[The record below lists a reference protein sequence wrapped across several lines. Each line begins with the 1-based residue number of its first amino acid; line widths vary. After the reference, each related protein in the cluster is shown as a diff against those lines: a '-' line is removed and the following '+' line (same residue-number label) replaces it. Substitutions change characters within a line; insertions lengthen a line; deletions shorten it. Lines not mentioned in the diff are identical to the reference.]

1 MKLQA
6 GAATSNITPWL
17 GVAMPGSFRARYGED
32 VHDELLA
39 KALVID
45 NGDVRIA
52 MVTCDLIA
60 IPEAIAN
67 AVKALIKERCGISP
81 ECVMVNATH
90 THSGAGVSNLLGVG
104 EDEGYTTW
112 LPLKVADAVEL
123 AVKRMQPARAGF
135 SSVMEDRISFY
146 RRWLMKD
153 GTVRMNPGFNNPDR
167 VRPMG
172 EIDPELAMM
181 YVEGVDGTPIS
192 VVASFSLHYVGTGG
206 VGQVSADYF
215 GQFFNLMRH
224 YLGGNCVPI
233 LWNAASGQINN
244 NDYSGERIW
253 QDRGHTRAR
262 RMANVLA
269 GHVLTEIQLM
279 DLDDKLA
286 LEAVT
291 GTLEFSRKVITET
304 DLDIAEQI
312 LAGGYEYEE
321 GPFSWVVGQ
330 PVPKD
335 RVDVYARQCQ
345 RLAALP
351 EQMTAPV
358 QAIRLGDAAI
368 LALPGEIFV
377 ESGLR
382 IKAQTS
388 ASPLMLVSLANG
400 YIGYVCTD
408 EALTQEGGYE
418 TWAGL
423 PSLGGCR
430 YSAGNGDFESV
441 AFGDA
446 GVCGVNCRRKV
457 SSLGLFFRSM

>member
-17 GVAMPGSFRARYGED
+17 GVTMPGSFQPRYGED

-60 IPEAIAN
+60 VPEAIAN
-67 AVKALIKERCGISP
+67 AVKARIEERCGISP

-90 THSGAGVSNLLGVG
+90 THSGAGVSNLLGMG

-123 AVKRMQPARAGF
+123 AIKRMQPARAGF
-135 SSVMEDRISFY
+135 ASVMEDRISFY

-153 GTVRMNPGFNNPDR
+153 GTVRMNPGLNNPDL

-192 VVASFSLHYVGTGG
+192 VVASFSLHYVGTGS
-206 VGQVSADYF
+206 VGEVSADYF

-224 YLGGNCVPI
+224 YIGGNCVPI

-253 QDRGHTRAR
+253 RDRGHPRAR

-279 DLDDKLA
+279 DLDEELA

-330 PVPKD
+330 PVRKD
-335 RVDVYARQCQ
+335 RVGVYARQCQ

-377 ESGLR
+377 ETGLR

-388 ASPLMLVSLANG
+388 VSPLMLVSLANG

-408 EALTQEGGYE
+408 EALAQEGGYE
-418 TWAGL
+418 TWASL
-423 PSLGGCR
+423 SSLGGVGTVP
-430 YSAGNGDFESV
+430 AMESLSLSLLETLG
-441 AFGDA
+441 FG
-446 GVCGVNCRRKV
+446 G
-457 SSLGLFFRSM
+457 

>member
-17 GVAMPGSFRARYGED
+17 GVTMPGSFHPRYGED

-60 IPEAIAN
+60 VPEAIAN
-67 AVKALIKERCGISP
+67 AVKARIEERCGISP

-90 THSGAGVSNLLGVG
+90 THSGAGVSNLLGMG

-123 AVKRMQPARAGF
+123 AIKRMQPARAGF
-135 SSVMEDRISFY
+135 ASVMEDRISFY

-153 GTVRMNPGFNNPDR
+153 GTVRMNPGLNNPDL

-192 VVASFSLHYVGTGG
+192 VVASFSLHYVGTGSAG
-206 VGQVSADYF
+206 EVSADYF
-215 GQFFNLMRH
+215 GQFFNLLRH
-224 YLGGNCVPI
+224 YIGGNCVPI

-253 QDRGHTRAR
+253 RDRGHPRAR

-279 DLDDKLA
+279 DLDEELS

-312 LAGGYEYEE
+312 LAGGYDYEE

-330 PVPKD
+330 PVRKE
-335 RVDVYARQCQ
+335 RVGVYARQCQ

-377 ESGLR
+377 ETGLR

-418 TWAGL
+418 TWASL
-423 PSLGGCR
+423 SSLGGVGTVP
-430 YSAGNGDFESV
+430 AMESLSLSLLETLG
-441 AFGDA
+441 FG
-446 GVCGVNCRRKV
+446 G
-457 SSLGLFFRSM
+457 

>member
-17 GVAMPGSFRARYGED
+17 GVTMPGSFHPRYGED

-67 AVKALIKERCGISP
+67 AVKARIEERCGISP

-90 THSGAGVSNLLGVG
+90 THSGAGVSNLLGMG

-135 SSVMEDRISFY
+135 ASVMEDRISFY

-153 GTVRMNPGFNNPDR
+153 GTVRMNPGLNNPDL

-192 VVASFSLHYVGTGG
+192 VVASFSLHYVGTGS

-224 YLGGNCVPI
+224 YIGGNCVPI

-253 QDRGHTRAR
+253 QDRGHPRAR

-279 DLDDKLA
+279 DLDEELA

-330 PVPKD
+330 PVRED
-335 RVDVYARQCQ
+335 RVGVYARQCQ

-377 ESGLR
+377 ETGLR
-382 IKAQTS
+382 VKAQTS

-418 TWAGL
+418 TWASL
-423 PSLGGCR
+423 SSLGGVGTVPAMER
-430 YSAGNGDFESV
+430 LSLSLLE
-441 AFGDA
+441 
-446 GVCGVNCRRKV
+446 
-457 SSLGLFFRSM
+457 SLGFVG

>member
-17 GVAMPGSFRARYGED
+17 GVTMPGSFHPRYGED

-60 IPEAIAN
+60 VTEAIAN
-67 AVKALIKERCGISP
+67 AVKARIQERCGISP

-90 THSGAGVSNLLGVG
+90 THSGAGVSNLLGMG

-123 AVKRMQPARAGF
+123 AIKRMQPARAGF
-135 SSVMEDRISFY
+135 ASVMEDRISFY

-153 GTVRMNPGFNNPDR
+153 GTVRMNPGLNNPDL

-181 YVEGVDGTPIS
+181 YVEGLDGTPIS
-192 VVASFSLHYVGTGG
+192 VVASFSLHYVGTGS

-224 YLGGNCVPI
+224 YIGGNCVPI

-253 QDRGHTRAR
+253 RDRGHPRAR

-279 DLDDKLA
+279 DLDEELA
-286 LEAVT
+286 LGAVT

-330 PVPKD
+330 PVRKD
-335 RVDVYARQCQ
+335 RVGVYARQCQ

-377 ESGLR
+377 ETGLR

-418 TWAGL
+418 TWAAL
-423 PSLGGCR
+423 SSLGGVGTVP
-430 YSAGNGDFESV
+430 AME
-441 AFGDA
+441 
-446 GVCGVNCRRKV
+446 
-457 SSLGLFFRSM
+457 SLGLSLLETLGFGG

>member
-17 GVAMPGSFRARYGED
+17 GVAMPGSFRPRYGED

-45 NGDVRIA
+45 NGAVRIA

-67 AVKALIKERCGISP
+67 AVKARIKELCGISP

-135 SSVMEDRISFY
+135 ASVMEDRISFY

-253 QDRGHTRAR
+253 QDRGYTRAR

-279 DLDDKLA
+279 DLDEKLA

-345 RLAALP
+345 RLAVLP

-423 PSLGGCR
+423 SSLGGVGTVPAMETL
-430 YSAGNGDFESV
+430 SQ
-441 AFGDA
+441 
-446 GVCGVNCRRKV
+446 
-457 SSLGLFFRSM
+457 SLLETLGFVG

>member
-17 GVAMPGSFRARYGED
+17 GVTMPGSFHPRYGED

-67 AVKALIKERCGISP
+67 AVKARIEERCGISP

-90 THSGAGVSNLLGVG
+90 THSGAGVSNLLGMG

-135 SSVMEDRISFY
+135 ASVMEDRISFY

-153 GTVRMNPGFNNPDR
+153 GTVRMNPGLNNPDL

-192 VVASFSLHYVGTGG
+192 VVASFSLHYVGTGN

-224 YLGGNCVPI
+224 YIGGNCVPI

-279 DLDDKLA
+279 DLDEELV

-330 PVPKD
+330 PVRED
-335 RVDVYARQCQ
+335 RVGVYARQCQ

-377 ESGLR
+377 ETGLR

-418 TWAGL
+418 TWAAL
-423 PSLGGCR
+423 SSLGGVGTVP
-430 YSAGNGDFESV
+430 AMESL
-441 AFGDA
+441 
-446 GVCGVNCRRKV
+446 
-457 SSLGLFFRSM
+457 SLSLLETLGFVG

>member
-17 GVAMPGSFRARYGED
+17 GVTMPGSFHPRYGED

-67 AVKALIKERCGISP
+67 AVKARIEERCGISP

-90 THSGAGVSNLLGVG
+90 THSGAGVSNLLGMG

-135 SSVMEDRISFY
+135 ASVMEDRISFY

-153 GTVRMNPGFNNPDR
+153 GTVRMNPGLNNPDL

-192 VVASFSLHYVGTGG
+192 VVASFSLHYVGTGN

-224 YLGGNCVPI
+224 YIGGNCVPI

-279 DLDDKLA
+279 DLDEELA

-330 PVPKD
+330 PVRED
-335 RVDVYARQCQ
+335 RVGVYARQCQ

-377 ESGLR
+377 ETGLR

-418 TWAGL
+418 TWASL
-423 PSLGGCR
+423 SSLGGVGTVP
-430 YSAGNGDFESV
+430 AMESL
-441 AFGDA
+441 
-446 GVCGVNCRRKV
+446 
-457 SSLGLFFRSM
+457 SLSLLETLRFVG

>member
-17 GVAMPGSFRARYGED
+17 GVTMPGSFHPRYGED

-67 AVKALIKERCGISP
+67 AVKARIEERCGISP

-90 THSGAGVSNLLGVG
+90 THSGAGVSNLLGMG

-135 SSVMEDRISFY
+135 ASVMEDRISFY

-153 GTVRMNPGFNNPDR
+153 GTVRMNPGLNNPDL

-181 YVEGVDGTPIS
+181 YVEGMDGTPIS
-192 VVASFSLHYVGTGG
+192 VVASFSLHYVGTGS
-206 VGQVSADYF
+206 VGEVSADYF

-253 QDRGHTRAR
+253 RDRGHPRAR

-279 DLDDKLA
+279 DLDEELA

-312 LAGGYEYEE
+312 LAGGYDYEE

-330 PVPKD
+330 PVRKD
-335 RVDVYARQCQ
+335 RVGVYARQCQ

-377 ESGLR
+377 ETGLR

-418 TWAGL
+418 TWASL
-423 PSLGGCR
+423 SSLGGVGTVP
-430 YSAGNGDFESV
+430 AMESLSLSLLETLR
-441 AFGDA
+441 FG
-446 GVCGVNCRRKV
+446 G
-457 SSLGLFFRSM
+457 

>member
-17 GVAMPGSFRARYGED
+17 GVTMPGSFQPRYGED

-60 IPEAIAN
+60 VPEAIAN
-67 AVKALIKERCGISP
+67 AVKARIEERCGISP

-90 THSGAGVSNLLGVG
+90 THSGAGVSNLLGMG

-123 AVKRMQPARAGF
+123 AIKRMQPARAGF
-135 SSVMEDRISFY
+135 ASVMEDRISFY

-153 GTVRMNPGFNNPDR
+153 GTVRMNPGLNNPDL

-192 VVASFSLHYVGTGG
+192 VVASFSLHYVGTGSAG
-206 VGQVSADYF
+206 EVSADYF

-224 YLGGNCVPI
+224 YIGGNCVPI

-253 QDRGHTRAR
+253 RDRGHPRAR

-279 DLDDKLA
+279 DLDEELA
-286 LEAVT
+286 LGAVT

-330 PVPKD
+330 PVRKD
-335 RVDVYARQCQ
+335 RVGVYARQCQ

-377 ESGLR
+377 ETGLR

-400 YIGYVCTD
+400 SIGYVCTD

-418 TWAGL
+418 TWASL
-423 PSLGGCR
+423 SSLGGVGTVP
-430 YSAGNGDFESV
+430 AMESLSLSLLETLG
-441 AFGDA
+441 FG
-446 GVCGVNCRRKV
+446 G
-457 SSLGLFFRSM
+457 

>member
-17 GVAMPGSFRARYGED
+17 GVTMPGSFHPRYGED

-60 IPEAIAN
+60 VPEAIAN
-67 AVKALIKERCGISP
+67 AVKARIEERCGISP

-90 THSGAGVSNLLGVG
+90 THSGAGVSNLLGMG

-123 AVKRMQPARAGF
+123 AIKRMQPARAGF
-135 SSVMEDRISFY
+135 ASVMEDRISFY

-153 GTVRMNPGFNNPDR
+153 GTVRMNPGLNNPDL

-192 VVASFSLHYVGTGG
+192 VVASFSLHYVGTGS
-206 VGQVSADYF
+206 VGEVSADYF

-224 YLGGNCVPI
+224 YIGGNCVPI

-253 QDRGHTRAR
+253 RDRGHPRAR

-279 DLDDKLA
+279 DLDEELA

-330 PVPKD
+330 PVRKD
-335 RVDVYARQCQ
+335 RVGVYARQCQ

-377 ESGLR
+377 ETGLR

-418 TWAGL
+418 TWASL
-423 PSLGGCR
+423 SSLGGVGTVP
-430 YSAGNGDFESV
+430 AMESLSLSLLETLG
-441 AFGDA
+441 FG
-446 GVCGVNCRRKV
+446 G
-457 SSLGLFFRSM
+457 

>member
-17 GVAMPGSFRARYGED
+17 GVTMPGSFHPRYGED

-67 AVKALIKERCGISP
+67 AVKVRIEERCGISP

-90 THSGAGVSNLLGVG
+90 THSGAGVSNLLGMG

-123 AVKRMQPARAGF
+123 AIKRMQPARAGF
-135 SSVMEDRISFY
+135 ASVMEDRISFY

-153 GTVRMNPGFNNPDR
+153 GTVRMNPGLNNPDL

-192 VVASFSLHYVGTGG
+192 VVASFSLHYVGTGS

-215 GQFFNLMRH
+215 GQFFNLLRH

-253 QDRGHTRAR
+253 RDRGHPRAR

-279 DLDDKLA
+279 DLDEELA

-330 PVPKD
+330 PVRKD
-335 RVDVYARQCQ
+335 RVGVYARQCQ

-377 ESGLR
+377 ETGLR

-400 YIGYVCTD
+400 SIGYVCTD

-418 TWAGL
+418 TWASL
-423 PSLGGCR
+423 SSLGGVGTVPAMER
-430 YSAGNGDFESV
+430 L
-441 AFGDA
+441 
-446 GVCGVNCRRKV
+446 
-457 SSLGLFFRSM
+457 SLSLLETLGFVG

>member
-17 GVAMPGSFRARYGED
+17 GVTMPGSFYPRYGED

-67 AVKALIKERCGISP
+67 AVKARIEERCGISP

-90 THSGAGVSNLLGVG
+90 THSGAGVSNLLGMG

-135 SSVMEDRISFY
+135 ASVMEDRISFY

-153 GTVRMNPGFNNPDR
+153 GTVRMNPGLNNPDL

-192 VVASFSLHYVGTGG
+192 VVASFSLHYVGTGN

-279 DLDDKLA
+279 DLDEELA

-330 PVPKD
+330 PVRED
-335 RVDVYARQCQ
+335 RVGVYARQCQ

-377 ESGLR
+377 ETGLR

-418 TWAGL
+418 TWASL
-423 PSLGGCR
+423 SSLGGVGTVP
-430 YSAGNGDFESV
+430 AMESL
-441 AFGDA
+441 
-446 GVCGVNCRRKV
+446 
-457 SSLGLFFRSM
+457 SLSLLETLGFVG

>member
-17 GVAMPGSFRARYGED
+17 GVTMPGSFHPRYGED

-60 IPEAIAN
+60 VPEAIAN
-67 AVKALIKERCGISP
+67 AVKARIQERCGISP

-135 SSVMEDRISFY
+135 ASVMEDRISFY

-153 GTVRMNPGFNNPDR
+153 GTVRMNPGLNNPDL

-192 VVASFSLHYVGTGG
+192 VVASFSLHYVGTGS
-206 VGQVSADYF
+206 VGEVSADYF
-215 GQFFNLMRH
+215 GQFFNLLRH
-224 YLGGNCVPI
+224 YIGGDCVPI

-253 QDRGHTRAR
+253 RDRGHPRAR

-279 DLDDKLA
+279 DLDEELA

-291 GTLEFSRKVITET
+291 ETLEFSRKVITET

-312 LAGGYEYEE
+312 LAGGYDYEE

-330 PVPKD
+330 PVRKD
-335 RVDVYARQCQ
+335 RVGVYARQCQ

-377 ESGLR
+377 ETGLR

-400 YIGYVCTD
+400 SIGYVCTD

-418 TWAGL
+418 TWASL
-423 PSLGGCR
+423 SSLGGVGTVPAME
-430 YSAGNGDFESV
+430 SLSLSLLETLGFE
-441 AFGDA
+441 G
-446 GVCGVNCRRKV
+446 
-457 SSLGLFFRSM
+457 

>member
-17 GVAMPGSFRARYGED
+17 GVTMPGSFHPRYGED

-60 IPEAIAN
+60 VPEAIAN
-67 AVKALIKERCGISP
+67 AVKARIEERCGISP

-90 THSGAGVSNLLGVG
+90 THSGAGVSNLLGMG

-123 AVKRMQPARAGF
+123 AIKRMQPARAGF
-135 SSVMEDRISFY
+135 ASVMEDRISFY

-153 GTVRMNPGFNNPDR
+153 GTVRMNPGLNNPDL

-192 VVASFSLHYVGTGG
+192 VVASFSLHYVGTGSAG
-206 VGQVSADYF
+206 EVSADYF
-215 GQFFNLMRH
+215 GQFFNLLRH
-224 YLGGNCVPI
+224 YIGGNCVPI

-253 QDRGHTRAR
+253 RDRGHPRAR

-279 DLDDKLA
+279 DLDEELA

-330 PVPKD
+330 PVRKD
-335 RVDVYARQCQ
+335 RVGVYARQCQ

-377 ESGLR
+377 ETGLR

-400 YIGYVCTD
+400 SIGYVCTD

-418 TWAGL
+418 TWASL
-423 PSLGGCR
+423 SSLGGVGTVP
-430 YSAGNGDFESV
+430 AMESLSLSLLETLG
-441 AFGDA
+441 FG
-446 GVCGVNCRRKV
+446 G
-457 SSLGLFFRSM
+457 

>member
-17 GVAMPGSFRARYGED
+17 GVTMPGSFQPRYGED

-60 IPEAIAN
+60 VTEAIAN
-67 AVKALIKERCGISP
+67 AVKARIQERCGISP

-90 THSGAGVSNLLGVG
+90 THSGAGVSNLLGMG

-123 AVKRMQPARAGF
+123 AIKRMQPARAGF
-135 SSVMEDRISFY
+135 ASVMEDRISFY

-153 GTVRMNPGFNNPDR
+153 GTVRMNPGLNNPDL
-167 VRPMG
+167 VQPMG

-192 VVASFSLHYVGTGG
+192 VVASFSLHYVGTGS

-253 QDRGHTRAR
+253 QDRGHPRAR

-269 GHVLTEIQLM
+269 GHVLTEVQLM
-279 DLDDKLA
+279 DLDEELA

-312 LAGGYEYEE
+312 LAGRYEYEE

-330 PVPKD
+330 PVRKD
-335 RVDVYARQCQ
+335 RVGVYARQCQ

-377 ESGLR
+377 ETGLR

-418 TWAGL
+418 TWASL
-423 PSLGGCR
+423 SSLGGVGTVPAME
-430 YSAGNGDFESV
+430 SLSLSLLETLGFE
-441 AFGDA
+441 G
-446 GVCGVNCRRKV
+446 
-457 SSLGLFFRSM
+457 

>member
-17 GVAMPGSFRARYGED
+17 GVTMPGSFHPRYGED

-67 AVKALIKERCGISP
+67 AVKARIEERCGISP

-90 THSGAGVSNLLGVG
+90 THSGAGVSNLLGMG

-112 LPLKVADAVEL
+112 FPLKVADAVAL

-135 SSVMEDRISFY
+135 ASVMEDRISFY

-153 GTVRMNPGFNNPDR
+153 GTVRMNPGTNNPDL

-181 YVEGVDGTPIS
+181 YVEGMDGTPIS
-192 VVASFSLHYVGTGG
+192 VVASFSLHYVGTGS
-206 VGQVSADYF
+206 VGEVSADYF

-253 QDRGHTRAR
+253 RDRGHPRAR

-279 DLDDKLA
+279 DLDEELA

-291 GTLEFSRKVITET
+291 GTLAFSRKVITEA

-330 PVPKD
+330 PVRKD

-377 ESGLR
+377 ETGLR

-418 TWAGL
+418 TWASL
-423 PSLGGCR
+423 SSLGGVGTVPAMER
-430 YSAGNGDFESV
+430 LSLSLLE
-441 AFGDA
+441 
-446 GVCGVNCRRKV
+446 
-457 SSLGLFFRSM
+457 SLGFEG

>member
-17 GVAMPGSFRARYGED
+17 GVTMPGSFHPRYGED

-52 MVTCDLIA
+52 LVTCDLIA
-60 IPEAIAN
+60 VTEAIAN
-67 AVKALIKERCGISP
+67 AVKARIEERCGISP

-90 THSGAGVSNLLGVG
+90 THSGAGVSNLLGMG

-123 AVKRMQPARAGF
+123 AIKRMQPARAGF
-135 SSVMEDRISFY
+135 ASVMEDRISFY

-153 GTVRMNPGFNNPDR
+153 GTVRMNPGLNNPDL

-192 VVASFSLHYVGTGG
+192 VVASFSLHYVGTGS

-253 QDRGHTRAR
+253 RDQGHPRAR

-279 DLDDKLA
+279 DLDEELA

-330 PVPKD
+330 PVRKD
-335 RVDVYARQCQ
+335 RVGVYARQCQ

-377 ESGLR
+377 ETGLR

-418 TWAGL
+418 TWASL
-423 PSLGGCR
+423 SSLGGVGTVP
-430 YSAGNGDFESV
+430 AMESL
-441 AFGDA
+441 
-446 GVCGVNCRRKV
+446 
-457 SSLGLFFRSM
+457 SLSLLETLGFVG

>member
-17 GVAMPGSFRARYGED
+17 GVTMPGSFHPRYGED

-60 IPEAIAN
+60 VPEAIAN
-67 AVKALIKERCGISP
+67 AVKARIEERCGISP

-90 THSGAGVSNLLGVG
+90 THSGAGVSNLLGMG

-123 AVKRMQPARAGF
+123 AIKRMQPARAGF
-135 SSVMEDRISFY
+135 ASVMEDRISFY

-153 GTVRMNPGFNNPDR
+153 GTVRMNPGLNNPDL

-192 VVASFSLHYVGTGG
+192 VVASFSLHYVGPGS
-206 VGQVSADYF
+206 VGEVSADYF

-224 YLGGNCVPI
+224 YIGGNCVPI

-253 QDRGHTRAR
+253 RDRGHPRAR

-279 DLDDKLA
+279 DLDEELA

-330 PVPKD
+330 PVRKD
-335 RVDVYARQCQ
+335 RVGVYARQCQ

-377 ESGLR
+377 ETGLR

-408 EALTQEGGYE
+408 EALAQEGGYE
-418 TWAGL
+418 TWASL
-423 PSLGGCR
+423 SSLGGVGTVP
-430 YSAGNGDFESV
+430 AMESLSLSLLETLG
-441 AFGDA
+441 FG
-446 GVCGVNCRRKV
+446 G
-457 SSLGLFFRSM
+457 

>member
-17 GVAMPGSFRARYGED
+17 GVTMPGSFHPRYGED

-67 AVKALIKERCGISP
+67 AVKARIEERCGISP

-90 THSGAGVSNLLGVG
+90 THSGAGVSNLLGMG

-135 SSVMEDRISFY
+135 ASVMEDRISFY

-153 GTVRMNPGFNNPDR
+153 GTVRMNPGLNNPDL

-192 VVASFSLHYVGTGG
+192 VVASFSLHYVGTGS
-206 VGQVSADYF
+206 VGEVSADYF

-253 QDRGHTRAR
+253 RDRGHPRAR

-279 DLDDKLA
+279 DLDEELA
-286 LEAVT
+286 LEVVT

-312 LAGGYEYEE
+312 LAGGYDYEE

-330 PVPKD
+330 PVRKD
-335 RVDVYARQCQ
+335 RVGVYARQCQ

-377 ESGLR
+377 ETGLR

-418 TWAGL
+418 TWASL
-423 PSLGGCR
+423 SSLGGVGTVP
-430 YSAGNGDFESV
+430 AMESLSLSLLERLG
-441 AFGDA
+441 FG
-446 GVCGVNCRRKV
+446 G
-457 SSLGLFFRSM
+457 

>member
-17 GVAMPGSFRARYGED
+17 GVTMPGSFHPRYGED

-60 IPEAIAN
+60 VPEAIAN
-67 AVKALIKERCGISP
+67 AVKARIEERCGISP

-90 THSGAGVSNLLGVG
+90 THSGAGVSNLLGMG
-104 EDEGYTTW
+104 KDEGYTTW

-123 AVKRMQPARAGF
+123 AIKRMQPARAGF
-135 SSVMEDRISFY
+135 ASVMEDRISFY

-153 GTVRMNPGFNNPDR
+153 GTVRMNPGLNNPDL

-192 VVASFSLHYVGTGG
+192 VVASFSLHYVGTGS
-206 VGQVSADYF
+206 VGEVSADYF

-224 YLGGNCVPI
+224 YIGGNCVPI

-253 QDRGHTRAR
+253 QDRGHPRAR

-269 GHVLTEIQLM
+269 GHVLAEIQLM
-279 DLDDKLA
+279 DLDEELA

-291 GTLEFSRKVITET
+291 GTLKFSRKVITET

-330 PVPKD
+330 PVRKD
-335 RVDVYARQCQ
+335 RVGVYARQCQ

-377 ESGLR
+377 ETGLR

-418 TWAGL
+418 TWASL
-423 PSLGGCR
+423 SSLGGVGTVP
-430 YSAGNGDFESV
+430 AMESL
-441 AFGDA
+441 
-446 GVCGVNCRRKV
+446 
-457 SSLGLFFRSM
+457 SLSLLETLGFVG

>member
-17 GVAMPGSFRARYGED
+17 GVTMPGSFHPRYGED

-60 IPEAIAN
+60 VPESIVN
-67 AVKALIKERCGISP
+67 AVKARIKERCGISP

-90 THSGAGVSNLLGVG
+90 THSGAGVSNLLGMG

-123 AVKRMQPARAGF
+123 AIKRMQPARAGF
-135 SSVMEDRISFY
+135 ASVMEDRISFY

-153 GTVRMNPGFNNPDR
+153 GTVRMNPGLNNPDL

-172 EIDPELAMM
+172 NIDPELAMM
-181 YVEGVDGTPIS
+181 YVEGLDGTPIS
-192 VVASFSLHYVGTGG
+192 VVASFSLHYVGTGS
-206 VGQVSADYF
+206 VGEVSADYF
-215 GQFFNLMRH
+215 GQFFNLLRH
-224 YLGGNCVPI
+224 YIGGNCVPI

-253 QDRGHTRAR
+253 RDRGHPRAR

-279 DLDDKLA
+279 DLDEELA

-330 PVPKD
+330 PVRKD
-335 RVDVYARQCQ
+335 RVGVYARQCQ

-377 ESGLR
+377 ETGLR

-418 TWAGL
+418 TWAAL
-423 PSLGGCR
+423 SSLGGVGTVP
-430 YSAGNGDFESV
+430 AMESLSLSLLETLG
-441 AFGDA
+441 FG
-446 GVCGVNCRRKV
+446 G
-457 SSLGLFFRSM
+457 

>member
-17 GVAMPGSFRARYGED
+17 GVTMPGSFHPRYGED

-60 IPEAIAN
+60 VPEAIEN
-67 AVKALIKERCGISP
+67 AVKARIQERCGISP

-135 SSVMEDRISFY
+135 ASVMEDRISFY

-153 GTVRMNPGFNNPDR
+153 GTVRMNPGLNNPDL

-181 YVEGVDGTPIS
+181 YVEGVDGAPIS
-192 VVASFSLHYVGTGG
+192 VVASFSLHYVGTGS

-224 YLGGNCVPI
+224 YIGGDCVPI

-253 QDRGHTRAR
+253 RDRGHPRAR

-279 DLDDKLA
+279 DLNEELA

-330 PVPKD
+330 PVRKD
-335 RVDVYARQCQ
+335 RVGVYARQCQ

-377 ESGLR
+377 ETGLR

-400 YIGYVCTD
+400 SIGYVCTD

-418 TWAGL
+418 TWASL
-423 PSLGGCR
+423 SSLGGVGTVP
-430 YSAGNGDFESV
+430 AMESLSLSLLETLG
-441 AFGDA
+441 FG
-446 GVCGVNCRRKV
+446 G
-457 SSLGLFFRSM
+457 

>member
-17 GVAMPGSFRARYGED
+17 GVTMPGSFHPRYGED

-60 IPEAIAN
+60 VPEAIVN
-67 AVKALIKERCGISP
+67 AVKARIQERCGISP

-135 SSVMEDRISFY
+135 ASVMEDRISFY

-153 GTVRMNPGFNNPDR
+153 GTVRMNPGLNNPDL

-192 VVASFSLHYVGTGG
+192 VVASFSLHYVGTGS
-206 VGQVSADYF
+206 VGEVSADYF
-215 GQFFNLMRH
+215 GQFFNLLRH
-224 YLGGNCVPI
+224 YIGGNCVPI

-253 QDRGHTRAR
+253 RDRGHPRAR

-279 DLDDKLA
+279 DLNEELA

-312 LAGGYEYEE
+312 LAGGYDYEE

-330 PVPKD
+330 PVRKE
-335 RVDVYARQCQ
+335 RVGVYARQCQ

-377 ESGLR
+377 ETGLR

-418 TWAGL
+418 TWASL
-423 PSLGGCR
+423 SSLGGVGTVP
-430 YSAGNGDFESV
+430 AMESLSLSLLERLG
-441 AFGDA
+441 FG
-446 GVCGVNCRRKV
+446 G
-457 SSLGLFFRSM
+457 

>member
-17 GVAMPGSFRARYGED
+17 GVTMPGSFHPRYGED

-67 AVKALIKERCGISP
+67 AVKARIEERCGISP

-90 THSGAGVSNLLGVG
+90 THSGAGVSNLLGMG

-135 SSVMEDRISFY
+135 ASVMEDRISFY

-153 GTVRMNPGFNNPDR
+153 GTVRMNPGLKNPDL

-192 VVASFSLHYVGTGG
+192 VVASFSLHYVGTGS
-206 VGQVSADYF
+206 VGEVSADYF

-253 QDRGHTRAR
+253 RDRGHPRAR

-279 DLDDKLA
+279 DLDEELA

-312 LAGGYEYEE
+312 LAGGYDYEE

-330 PVPKD
+330 PVRKD
-335 RVDVYARQCQ
+335 RVGVYARQCQ

-377 ESGLR
+377 ETGLR

-400 YIGYVCTD
+400 SIGYVCTD

-418 TWAGL
+418 TWASL
-423 PSLGGCR
+423 SSLGGVGTVP
-430 YSAGNGDFESV
+430 AMESLSLSLLERLG
-441 AFGDA
+441 FG
-446 GVCGVNCRRKV
+446 G
-457 SSLGLFFRSM
+457 

>member
-17 GVAMPGSFRARYGED
+17 GVTMPGSFQPRYGED

-60 IPEAIAN
+60 VPEAIAN
-67 AVKALIKERCGISP
+67 AVKARIEERCGISP

-90 THSGAGVSNLLGVG
+90 THSGAGVSNLLGMG

-123 AVKRMQPARAGF
+123 AIKRMQPARAGF
-135 SSVMEDRISFY
+135 ASVMEDRISFY

-153 GTVRMNPGFNNPDR
+153 GTVRMNPGLNNPDL

-192 VVASFSLHYVGTGG
+192 VVASFSLHYVGTGS
-206 VGQVSADYF
+206 VGEVSADYF

-224 YLGGNCVPI
+224 YIGGNCVPI

-253 QDRGHTRAR
+253 RDRGHPRAR

-279 DLDDKLA
+279 DLDEELA

-330 PVPKD
+330 PVRKD
-335 RVDVYARQCQ
+335 RVGVYARQCQ

-377 ESGLR
+377 ETGLR

-408 EALTQEGGYE
+408 EALAQEGGYE
-418 TWAGL
+418 TWASL
-423 PSLGGCR
+423 SSLGGVGTVP
-430 YSAGNGDFESV
+430 AMESLSLSLLETLG
-441 AFGDA
+441 FG
-446 GVCGVNCRRKV
+446 G
-457 SSLGLFFRSM
+457 

>member
-17 GVAMPGSFRARYGED
+17 GVTMPGSFHPRYGED

-67 AVKALIKERCGISP
+67 AVKARIEERCGISP

-90 THSGAGVSNLLGVG
+90 THSGAGVSNLLGMG

-135 SSVMEDRISFY
+135 ASVMEDRISFY

-153 GTVRMNPGFNNPDR
+153 GTVRMNPGLNNPDL

-192 VVASFSLHYVGTGG
+192 VVASFSLHYVGTGN

-224 YLGGNCVPI
+224 YIGGNCVPI

-253 QDRGHTRAR
+253 RDRGHTRAR

-279 DLDDKLA
+279 DLDEELA

-330 PVPKD
+330 PVRED
-335 RVDVYARQCQ
+335 RVGVYARQCQ

-351 EQMTAPV
+351 EQMMAPV

-377 ESGLR
+377 ETGLR

-418 TWAGL
+418 TWAAL
-423 PSLGGCR
+423 SSLGGVGTVPAMER
-430 YSAGNGDFESV
+430 L
-441 AFGDA
+441 
-446 GVCGVNCRRKV
+446 
-457 SSLGLFFRSM
+457 SLSLLETLGFVG

>member
-17 GVAMPGSFRARYGED
+17 GVTMPGSFQPRYGED

-60 IPEAIAN
+60 VTEAIAN
-67 AVKALIKERCGISP
+67 AVKARIQERCGLSP

-90 THSGAGVSNLLGVG
+90 THSGAGVSNLLGTG

-123 AVKRMQPARAGF
+123 AIKRMQPARAGF
-135 SSVMEDRISFY
+135 ASVMEDRISFY

-153 GTVRMNPGFNNPDR
+153 GTVRMNPGLNNPDL

-192 VVASFSLHYVGTGG
+192 VVASFSLHYVGTGS
-206 VGQVSADYF
+206 VGEVSADYF

-224 YLGGNCVPI
+224 YIGGNCVPI

-253 QDRGHTRAR
+253 QDRGHPRAR

-279 DLDDKLA
+279 DLDEELA

-291 GTLEFSRKVITET
+291 ETLEFSRKVITET

-330 PVPKD
+330 PVRKE
-335 RVDVYARQCQ
+335 RVGVYARQCQ

-377 ESGLR
+377 ETGLR

-408 EALTQEGGYE
+408 EALIQEGGYE
-418 TWAGL
+418 TWAAL
-423 PSLGGCR
+423 SSLGGVGTVP
-430 YSAGNGDFESV
+430 AMESL
-441 AFGDA
+441 
-446 GVCGVNCRRKV
+446 
-457 SSLGLFFRSM
+457 SLSLLERLGFVG

>member
-17 GVAMPGSFRARYGED
+17 GVTMPGSFHPRYGED

-60 IPEAIAN
+60 VPEAIAN
-67 AVKALIKERCGISP
+67 AVKARIEERCGISP

-90 THSGAGVSNLLGVG
+90 THSGAGVSNLLGMG

-123 AVKRMQPARAGF
+123 AIKRMQPARAGF
-135 SSVMEDRISFY
+135 ASVMEDRISFY

-153 GTVRMNPGFNNPDR
+153 GTVRMNPGLNNPDL

-192 VVASFSLHYVGTGG
+192 VVASFSLHYVGTGS
-206 VGQVSADYF
+206 VGEVSADYF

-224 YLGGNCVPI
+224 YIGGNCVPI

-253 QDRGHTRAR
+253 RDRGHPRAR

-279 DLDDKLA
+279 DLDEELA

-330 PVPKD
+330 PVRKD
-335 RVDVYARQCQ
+335 RVGVYARQCQ

-377 ESGLR
+377 ETGLR

-408 EALTQEGGYE
+408 EALAQEGGYE
-418 TWAGL
+418 TWASL
-423 PSLGGCR
+423 SSLGGVGTVP
-430 YSAGNGDFESV
+430 AMESLSLSLLETLG
-441 AFGDA
+441 FG
-446 GVCGVNCRRKV
+446 G
-457 SSLGLFFRSM
+457 

>member
-17 GVAMPGSFRARYGED
+17 GVTMPGSFHPRYGED

-60 IPEAIAN
+60 VPEAIAN
-67 AVKALIKERCGISP
+67 AVKARIQERCGISP

-135 SSVMEDRISFY
+135 ASVMEDRISFY

-153 GTVRMNPGFNNPDR
+153 GTVRMNPGLNNPDL

-192 VVASFSLHYVGTGG
+192 VVASFSLHYVGTGS

-224 YLGGNCVPI
+224 YIGGNCVPI

-253 QDRGHTRAR
+253 RDRGHPRAR

-279 DLDDKLA
+279 DLDEELA

-330 PVPKD
+330 PVRKE
-335 RVDVYARQCQ
+335 RVGVYARQCQ

-377 ESGLR
+377 ETGLR

-388 ASPLMLVSLANG
+388 ASPLMMVSLANG

-418 TWAGL
+418 TWAAL
-423 PSLGGCR
+423 SSLGGVGTVP
-430 YSAGNGDFESV
+430 AMESLSLSLLETLG
-441 AFGDA
+441 FGE
-446 GVCGVNCRRKV
+446 
-457 SSLGLFFRSM
+457 

>member
-17 GVAMPGSFRARYGED
+17 GVAMPGSFRPRYGED

-67 AVKALIKERCGISP
+67 AVKARIKERCGISP

-135 SSVMEDRISFY
+135 ASVMEDRISFY

-279 DLDDKLA
+279 DLDEKLA

-423 PSLGGCR
+423 SSLGGVGTVPAMETL
-430 YSAGNGDFESV
+430 SQSLLET
-441 AFGDA
+441 
-446 GVCGVNCRRKV
+446 
-457 SSLGLFFRSM
+457 LGLVG

>member
-17 GVAMPGSFRARYGED
+17 GVTMPGSFHPRYGED

-60 IPEAIAN
+60 IPEPIAN
-67 AVKALIKERCGISP
+67 AVKARIQERCGISP

-135 SSVMEDRISFY
+135 ASVMEDRISFY

-153 GTVRMNPGFNNPDR
+153 GTVRMNPGLNNPDL

-192 VVASFSLHYVGTGG
+192 VVASFSLHYVGTGS

-224 YLGGNCVPI
+224 YIGGNCVPI

-253 QDRGHTRAR
+253 RDRGHPRAR

-279 DLDDKLA
+279 DLNEELA

-330 PVPKD
+330 PVRKD
-335 RVDVYARQCQ
+335 RVGVYARQCQ

-377 ESGLR
+377 ETGLR

-400 YIGYVCTD
+400 SIGYVCTD

-418 TWAGL
+418 TWASL
-423 PSLGGCR
+423 SSLGGVGTVPAME
-430 YSAGNGDFESV
+430 SLSLSLLETLGFE
-441 AFGDA
+441 G
-446 GVCGVNCRRKV
+446 
-457 SSLGLFFRSM
+457 

>member
-17 GVAMPGSFRARYGED
+17 GVTMPGSFHPRYGED

-60 IPEAIAN
+60 VPEAIVN
-67 AVKALIKERCGISP
+67 AVKARIQERCGISP

-135 SSVMEDRISFY
+135 ASVMEDRISFY

-153 GTVRMNPGFNNPDR
+153 GTVRMNPGLNNPDL

-192 VVASFSLHYVGTGG
+192 VVASFSLHYVGTGS
-206 VGQVSADYF
+206 VGEVSADYF
-215 GQFFNLMRH
+215 GQFFNLLRH
-224 YLGGNCVPI
+224 YIGGNCVPI

-253 QDRGHTRAR
+253 RDRGHPRAR

-279 DLDDKLA
+279 DLNEELA

-312 LAGGYEYEE
+312 LAGGYDYEE

-330 PVPKD
+330 PVRKE
-335 RVDVYARQCQ
+335 RVGVYARQCQ

-377 ESGLR
+377 ETGLR

-400 YIGYVCTD
+400 SIGYVCTD

-418 TWAGL
+418 TWASL
-423 PSLGGCR
+423 SSLGGVGTVP
-430 YSAGNGDFESV
+430 AMESLSLSLLERLG
-441 AFGDA
+441 FG
-446 GVCGVNCRRKV
+446 G
-457 SSLGLFFRSM
+457 

>member
-1 MKLQA
+1 
-6 GAATSNITPWL
+6 
-17 GVAMPGSFRARYGED
+17 
-32 VHDELLA
+32 
-39 KALVID
+39 
-45 NGDVRIA
+45 
-52 MVTCDLIA
+52 
-60 IPEAIAN
+60 
-67 AVKALIKERCGISP
+67 
-81 ECVMVNATH
+81 
-90 THSGAGVSNLLGVG
+90 
-104 EDEGYTTW
+104 
-112 LPLKVADAVEL
+112 
-123 AVKRMQPARAGF
+123 
-135 SSVMEDRISFY
+135 
-146 RRWLMKD
+146 
-153 GTVRMNPGFNNPDR
+153 
-167 VRPMG
+167 
-172 EIDPELAMM
+172 MM

-192 VVASFSLHYVGTGG
+192 VVASFSLHYVGTGS
-206 VGQVSADYF
+206 VGEVSADYF

-253 QDRGHTRAR
+253 RDRGHPRAR

-279 DLDDKLA
+279 DLDEELA

-312 LAGGYEYEE
+312 LAGGYDYEE

-330 PVPKD
+330 PVRKD
-335 RVDVYARQCQ
+335 RVGVYARQCQ

-377 ESGLR
+377 ETGLR

-418 TWAGL
+418 TWAAL
-423 PSLGGCR
+423 SSLGGVGTVP
-430 YSAGNGDFESV
+430 AMESLSLSLLERL
-441 AFGDA
+441 
-446 GVCGVNCRRKV
+446 GVCGLSCWSMSTSMGFLLTYGIPLSIIITPPQRIV
-457 SSLGLFFRSM
+457 SLGRRPERGVSFTDLFSLSMH

>member
-17 GVAMPGSFRARYGED
+17 GVTMPGSFHPRYGED

-67 AVKALIKERCGISP
+67 AVKARIEERCGISP

-90 THSGAGVSNLLGVG
+90 THSGAGVSNLLGMG

-135 SSVMEDRISFY
+135 ASVMEDRISFY

-153 GTVRMNPGFNNPDR
+153 GTVRMNPGLNNPDL

-192 VVASFSLHYVGTGG
+192 VVASFSLHYVGTGS
-206 VGQVSADYF
+206 VGEVSADYF

-253 QDRGHTRAR
+253 RDRGHPRAR

-279 DLDDKLA
+279 DLDEELA

-312 LAGGYEYEE
+312 LAGGYDYEE

-330 PVPKD
+330 PVRKD
-335 RVDVYARQCQ
+335 RVGVYARQCQ
-345 RLAALP
+345 RLAVLP

-377 ESGLR
+377 ETGLR

-418 TWAGL
+418 TWASL
-423 PSLGGCR
+423 SSLGGVGTVPAMEGL
-430 YSAGNGDFESV
+430 SLSLLETLG
-441 AFGDA
+441 FG
-446 GVCGVNCRRKV
+446 G
-457 SSLGLFFRSM
+457 